1 MDGWVVLALA
11 VSQQVYEAPFREPT
25 PEETQILEFMNRFR
39 ADPSAEA
46 DLIAPPGRNDRGVD
60 WKMFRDEMK
69 QLKKMP
75 PLVFNLDLLES
86 ARKHSYYMIHNGLG
100 HVEEPGKTGF
110 VAASFGDRCKAA
122 GYKGGPSGENAFKDS
137 GGAWDSHWGFVVD
150 YGAGPG
156 GMQPERGHRRNMIS
170 NVREVGPGGVP
181 HEKRLSVTHNFGSRD
196 VRLAGGVVYIDHN
209 NNKFYDP
216 GEGLGNVQISG
227 SGGESASTW
236 RSGAFAMDL
245 KGQAAVTL
253 TAAIDGEKFTKTFPA
268 GAENL
273 KFDWV
278 VPAEIALKKADRYLE
293 AVEKAPEA
301 KRAAALVNLYHQT
314 RGLYV
319 DADRRAKIDALTKEV
334 GPDLEARQKAVLEAL
349 KDVEAPGLAKLID
362 DQRKPYKGTDADA
375 WFEDAETLAKLKR
388 GVAGFLKQPKP
399 SDRERKQMA
408 QALEDQKKRMKIP
421 AFKADVDG
429 LVAKVSKTER
439 ER

>member
-1 MDGWVVLALA
+1 MGWVLGVVLAQA
-11 VSQQVYEAPFREPT
+11 VYEAPFREPT
-25 PEETQILEFMNRFR
+25 PEETLILEYMNRFR

-75 PLVFNLDLLES
+75 PLVFNLDLLDA

-100 HVEEPGKTGF
+100 HVEEAGKTGF
-110 VAASFGDRCKAA
+110 VAAGFGDRCKAA

-170 NVREVGPGGVP
+170 GVREVGPGGVP

-216 GEGLGNVQISG
+216 GEGLGNVSISG
-227 SGGESASTW
+227 GAGEAASTW
-236 RSGAFAMDL
+236 RSGAYAMEL

-253 TAAIDGEKFTKTFPA
+253 TATIDGEKFTKSFPA
-268 GAENL
+268 GPDNL
-273 KFDWV
+273 KFDWI
-278 VPAEIALKKADRYLE
+278 VPAAVSLAKADKYLE
-293 AVEKAPEA
+293 AVEKAPEG
-301 KRAAALVNLYHQT
+301 KRGPALVNLYHHT
-314 RGLYV
+314 RGIYV
-319 DADRRAKIDALTKEV
+319 DAPRQARIDELTKEV
-334 GPDLEARQKAVLEAL
+334 GPELEARQKNVLEAL
-349 KDVEAPGLAKLID
+349 KDVEAPGLAKLIEE
-362 DQRKPYKGTDADA
+362 QRKPFKGSDADA

-388 GVAGFLKQPKP
+388 GVLGFLKQPKP
-399 SDRERKQMA
+399 ADRERRQLA
-408 QALEDQKKRMKIP
+408 AALEDQKKRMKVA
-421 AFKADVDG
+421 AFKAEVDG
-429 LVAKVSKTER
+429 LISKVSKTER